1 MENLRIEATIV
12 TPEVDFNSE
21 TNRLKIAGES
31 YPENVTAFFE
41 PIVAWLKEYLA
52 SGSGRA
58 IEVDIELI
66 MFNSST
72 SKMLMDVLF
81 MLDEASEN
89 EGMIT
94 LNWRYDADN
103 DMVEMFAEDFDEDFA
118 GLTVNQVVTS

>member
-12 TPEVDFNSE
+12 TPEVDFNCE